1 MGNPVTIAE
10 DLGEQDRL
18 TEVYGRL
25 CLRLLDLSKKNRMLN
40 YNLGSRSKRH
50 LQIVDEVMDE
60 IYKKL
65 AGDDAT
71 LRIEPLDE
79 PEDVPPEEK
88 TEEFVG
94 ALEHA
99 LSRLCLAGET
109 TSVSPDAIER
119 PRALRLCE
127 KTRSVWR
134 SAMSG
139 KCTVL
144 PKTPAHSS
152 KWRRNSTFWKW

>member
-1 MGNPVTIAE
+1 MGNPVTIVD
-10 DLGEQDRL
+10 DLDEQSRL

-25 CLRLLDLSKKNRMLN
+25 RLKLLDLSKKNRMLN
-40 YNLGSRSKRH
+40 YNLGNRSKRH

-65 AGDDAT
+65 AGDDVT
-71 LRIEPLDE
+71 LRVEPLDE

-99 LSRLCLAGET
+99 K
-109 TSVSPDAIER
+109 VSNLEYLTKLE
-119 PRALRLCE
+119 ALE
-127 KTRSVWR
+127 KCRTR
-134 SAMSG
+134 
-139 KCTVL
+139 
-144 PKTPAHSS
+144 
-152 KWRRNSTFWKW
+152 

>member
-1 MGNPVTIAE
+1 MTIA
-10 DLGEQDRL
+10 DGLGEQERL

-25 CLRLLDLSKKNRMLN
+25 RLKLLDLSKKNRMLN

-88 TEEFVG
+88 TEEFIG

-99 LSRLCLAGET
+99 KVSNLEYLTKLEAVRGGGGMPQRIIVSSRSSPTLRTTGAG
-109 TSVSPDAIER
+109 
-119 PRALRLCE
+119 
-127 KTRSVWR
+127 
-134 SAMSG
+134 
-139 KCTVL
+139 
-144 PKTPAHSS
+144 
-152 KWRRNSTFWKW
+152 

>member
-1 MGNPVTIAE
+1 VTIAD
-10 DLGEQDRL
+10 DLGEHDRL
-18 TEVYGRL
+18 SEVYNRL
-25 CLRLLDLSKKNRMLN
+25 RLKLLDLSKKNRMLN
-40 YNLGSRSKRH
+40 YNLGGRSKRH

-65 AGDDAT
+65 AGDDAA

-99 LSRLCLAGET
+99 KVSNLEYLLQSLA
-109 TSVSPDAIER
+109 VS
-119 PRALRLCE
+119 
-127 KTRSVWR
+127 
-134 SAMSG
+134 SG
-139 KCTVL
+139 
-144 PKTPAHSS
+144 
-152 KWRRNSTFWKW
+152 

>member
-1 MGNPVTIAE
+1 VTIAD
-10 DLGEQDRL
+10 DLGEQERL

-25 CLRLLDLSKKNRMLN
+25 RLKLLDLSKKNRMLN

-88 TEEFVG
+88 TEEFIG

-99 LSRLCLAGET
+99 KVSNLEYLTKLEAVRGGGGMPQRIIVSSRSSPTLRTTGAG
-109 TSVSPDAIER
+109 
-119 PRALRLCE
+119 
-127 KTRSVWR
+127 
-134 SAMSG
+134 
-139 KCTVL
+139 
-144 PKTPAHSS
+144 
-152 KWRRNSTFWKW
+152 